1 MKIVVF
7 GDIHGRPFWR
17 DIIEKENPDKVIFLG
32 DYVSTHEDYTGDQ
45 QFSNLVDILDEK
57 GVWGDNMI
65 LLRGNH
71 DMQHLGYSWA
81 ECSGLYKSV
90 SYYMAT
96 LDFKPGFL
104 AKTKWIHIEEINGE
118 NYIFSH
124 AGISGTWL
132 EYSNIKDINKINEC
146 DPDERFGFSPCYFSD
161 HNGISPTQPCTWIR
175 PQILLSVGVEGYNQV
190 VGHTPIKEIT
200 KFKMENNKD
209 LWLCDN
215 LGEKE
220 YLVIEDGEFKTNK
233 L

>member
-57 GVWGDNMI
+57 EVWGDNMI

-71 DMQHLGYSWA
+71 DLQHLGYSWA

-96 LDFKPGFL
+96 LDFKPEFL

-124 AGISGTWL
+124 AGISRTWL
-132 EYSNIKDINKINEC
+132 EYSNIKEVDNINNC
-146 DPDERFGFSPCYFSD
+146 DPDERFGFSPSRFSD
-161 HNGISPTQPCTWIR
+161 YSGESPTQPCTWIR
-175 PQILLSVGVEGYNQV
+175 PQTLIEVAVPGYNQV
-190 VGHTPIKEIT
+190 VGHTPIKKIT